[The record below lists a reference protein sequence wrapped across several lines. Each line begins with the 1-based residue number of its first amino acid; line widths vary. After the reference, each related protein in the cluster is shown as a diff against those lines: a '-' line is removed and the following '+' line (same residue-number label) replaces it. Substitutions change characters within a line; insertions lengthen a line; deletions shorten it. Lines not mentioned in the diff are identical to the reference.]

1 MCPGTHDTSIVA
13 HGELGQGSKLG
24 NPSLIQQ
31 LGKLEAALRM
41 IERVPSTELAYSEA
55 SMWRLQVRAQGWLV
69 QCERD
74 VLLDTCS
81 ILTSCNLYDHP
92 AVRYHCDG
100 DVLVSRI
107 QTMME

>member
-1 MCPGTHDTSIVA
+1 
-13 HGELGQGSKLG
+13 
-24 NPSLIQQ
+24 
-31 LGKLEAALRM
+31 M

-55 SMWRLQVRAQGWLV
+55 SMRRLQVRAQGWLV

-74 VLLDTCS
+74 VLLDACS